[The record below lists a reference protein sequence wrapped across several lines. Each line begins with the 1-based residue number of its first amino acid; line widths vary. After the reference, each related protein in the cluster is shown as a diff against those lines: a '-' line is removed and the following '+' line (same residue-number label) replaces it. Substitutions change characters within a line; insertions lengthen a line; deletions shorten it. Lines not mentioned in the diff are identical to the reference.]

1 MIAAIG
7 LDREGKKH
15 VLGLREGATENATV
29 VRELLEDLAER
40 GVDFTRP
47 RLYVLD
53 GAKALHAAVSK
64 VAGAAG
70 LVQRCQLHKK
80 RNVLDHLPPQ
90 FHAKVLSRMNA
101 AYAMRDYE
109 DARQALEKLLREL
122 MHLNPSAA
130 RSLEEGMEETLT
142 MHRLNLPES
151 LRRSLSSTN
160 IIESVFSGV
169 EEHCARVKR
178 WRAGDHLQ
186 RWVAS
191 ALLKVE
197 SRFRRIKGYK
207 EMPAL
212 LSALDAY
219 GLQAGV
225 AQRVQAA

>member
-1 MIAAIG
+1 MAAIG
-7 LDREGKKH
+7 IDREGKKH

-29 VRELLEDLAER
+29 VRQLLEDLAAR

-64 VAGAAG
+64 VAGAAA

-90 FHAKVLSRMNA
+90 YHANVLRQMNA

-109 DARQALEKLLREL
+109 AARQALERLLREL

-130 RSLEEGMEETLT
+130 RSLEEGLEETLT
-142 MHRLNLPES
+142 VHRLGLPES

-169 EEHCARVKR
+169 EDHCRRVKR

-197 SRFRRIKGYK
+197 SRFRRIRGYK

-219 GLQAGV
+219 GLQKGL
-225 AQRVQAA
+225 AQQVQAA

>member
-1 MIAAIG
+1 M
-7 LDREGKKH
+7 
-15 VLGLREGATENATV
+15 LGLREGATENATV
-29 VRELLEDLAER
+29 VRELLEELQAR
-40 GVDFTRP
+40 GVDFTQA

-64 VAGAAG
+64 VAGAAA

-80 RNVLDHLPPQ
+80 RNVVDHLPPQ
-90 FHAKVLSRMNA
+90 FHAKVWNRMSA
-101 AYAMRDYE
+101 AYAMRDYD
-109 DARQALEKLLREL
+109 DARQSLEKLLREL

-160 IIESVFSGV
+160 LIESVFSGV
-169 EEHCARVKR
+169 EDHCRRVKR

-207 EMPAL
+207 ELPLL

-219 GLQAGV
+219 ALEKGLARQT
-225 AQRVQAA
+225 QAA